1 MKLSDR
7 LAELTQMK
15 TEGKLSEQE
24 FEALTK
30 LARDRLDGISPTSSI
45 EMEKGSS
52 KPFYLKAKVLASSAV
67 VVVALVLV
75 VALQSRSGN
84 PLESKD
90 YKELLDWKSELIAIQ
105 AELEAELSS
114 QSDIKEELAVINSE
128 VQRWKDAIA
137 MINESGL

>member
-1 MKLSDR
+1 MDLSDR

-30 LARDRLDGISPTSSI
+30 LAKDQSEGISSTSSI

-52 KPFYLKAKVLASSAV
+52 KPIYLQTKVLAGSAV
-67 VVVALVLV
+67 VLSAILLFVL
-75 VALQSRSGN
+75 LQSRSSD
-84 PLESKD
+84 PLESKE
-90 YKELLDWKSELIAIQ
+90 YKKLLDVKTELIAKQ

-114 QSDIKEELAVINSE
+114 KPDKTEELAVITSK
-128 VQRWKDAIA
+128 VRRWNDAIA